1 MEGQQFDPS
10 VHAQAVQLQDGL
22 RRLTL
27 AIVEGLRQQLGPYQI
42 DAVEYTILGVCLAT
56 GPTTIKDLQS
66 MLPIDYTQISRTTSR
81 LEDKGLMAKAHL
93 ADDRR
98 IVRVE
103 VTDRGRELMPE
114 LMQSALRFYKGLV
127 GDISQ
132 EELAACTAVMQKLSA
147 SGEPAESGGAQ

>member
-1 MEGQQFDPS
+1 MEGQQTDPS
-10 VHAQAVQLQDGL
+10 VNARAVRLQDGL

-27 AIVEGLRQQLGPYQI
+27 AIVEGLQQQLSPYQI
-42 DAVEYTILGVCLAT
+42 DAVEYTILGICLAT

-66 MLPIDYTQISRTTSR
+66 MVPIDYTQISRTTSR

-103 VTDRGRELMPE
+103 VTEKGRELMPD
-114 LMQSALRFYKGLV
+114 LMQSALKFYKGLV

-132 EELAACTAVMQKLSA
+132 AELAECTAVMQKLSA
-147 SGEPAESGGAQ
+147 PGDSAECGNAQ